1 MKLRRPALSNEL
13 LLFVLT
19 CILCVVGILF
29 VFESSVAEAY
39 TSFGNQF
46 YYVKEQAIS
55 FAIGLMG
62 LVVGTLIPTSFW
74 KKISPLMYVLS
85 IVLLILVFIP
95 GIGFEVNGAR
105 RWIAFAGFSFQPVE
119 IVKFAMIIF
128 FANWMERHQKLPPFL
143 FLTGIPVALLFLQPD
158 MGSSLIVISIA
169 FGLYFLAGAPVKT
182 FLLTGAAGVA
192 LLSLLILVSP
202 YRLKRLTTFLDPESD
217 PLGASFHIR
226 QIVIALGNGGIIG
239 QGIGNSRQKFSY
251 IPEAS
256 TDSIFSI
263 VAEEVGFIGSVVI
276 IALFGLFLKFV
287 HNICRKTPHGS
298 YDHLLS
304 HGILIW
310 LGMQIVLNLSAVVAL
325 VPLTGVPLPFFSFG
339 GTSLVMVL
347 SVVGIL
353 IGIGRK
359 YPSTQS

>member
-1 MKLRRPALSNEL
+1 
-13 LLFVLT
+13 
-19 CILCVVGILF
+19 VGLLF
-29 VFESSVAEAY
+29 VFEASVAESFA
-39 TSFGNQF
+39 SFGNQF

-55 FAIGLMG
+55 LAIGMLG
-62 LVVGTLIPTSFW
+62 LGVGILIPTGFW
-74 KKISPLMYVLS
+74 KKISPLMYALS
-85 IVLLILVFIP
+85 IVLLIMVFIP
-95 GIGFEVNGAR
+95 NIGFEVNGAR
-105 RWIAFAGFSFQPVE
+105 RWISMAGFSFQPVE
-119 IVKFAMIIF
+119 VVKFAMIIF
-128 FANWMERHQKLPPFL
+128 FATWMERHQKIQPFL
-143 FLTGIPVALLFLQPD
+143 FLTGLPVALLFLQPD
-158 MGSSLIVISIA
+158 MGSALIVISIA
-169 FGLYFLAGAPVKT
+169 FGLYFLAGAPLKT
-182 FLLTGAAGVA
+182 FIMTGAAGVA
-192 LLSLLILVSP
+192 LLTLLILVSP

-226 QIVIALGNGGIIG
+226 QIIIALGNGGIIG

-263 VAEEVGFIGSVVI
+263 VAEEVGFVGSVAI
-276 IALFGLFLKFV
+276 IAVYALFLKIA
-287 HNICRKTPHGS
+287 HAICRRIPAGS
-298 YDHLLS
+298 FDHLLA

-359 YPSTQS
+359 YPAQ